1 MISQYPRGVITHS
14 IGKEATPEA
23 PRRRRSGRKAMMDW
37 SASIL
42 YTGISLSIVGY
53 RKPNEKE
60 EEG

>member
-23 PRRRRSGRKAMMDW
+23 PRRRSGRKAMMDW

-42 YTGISLSIVGY
+42 YTGISLSEVRY
-53 RKPNEKE
+53 RMPNEEGE
-60 EEG
+60 ED